1 MQEISFQDRTANH
14 FTAKS
19 GKNAFLAVNWP
30 LSHSLTILS
39 VEPPLCRWHQSL
51 LGFPRD
57 RTKKK
62 SLSRCPFVPGQWQE
76 QKLRDKLLCQKL
88 SKTFFFFILNFCTLF
103 YLLSCVLSRDNEGM
117 SVPLSCGTSNFK
129 ENFFLI
135 SKLF

>member
-57 RTKKK
+57 RTKKNPCPVVHLSLDNGK
-62 SLSRCPFVPGQWQE
+62 SKNSVTNSSV
-76 QKLRDKLLCQKL
+76 KNCQKH
-88 SKTFFFFILNFCTLF
+88 FFFHFKFLYSFLP
-103 YLLSCVLSRDNEGM
+103 SVLRP
-117 SVPLSCGTSNFK
+117 VP
-129 ENFFLI
+129 
-135 SKLF
+135 